1 MYCFQKLGACF
12 CFLCEKLYLSIL
24 KKQIGMKILTAEQ
37 IREIDSKTIAYE
49 NISSLELMKRASK
62 AFFDWF
68 TARFTDKNLSIS
80 IFSGT
85 GNNGGDGLVVARM
98 LHKSGYKI
106 KVFIVEYSQHYSED
120 CAHNIRRAKVE
131 NISVKK
137 ITSTGDIPSLSDCEI
152 IIDAIFGTGLNREIT
167 GITREVIE
175 KINGSGKKIISM
187 DVPSGL
193 SMEGKTHFAVQATET
208 VTMQIPKLALY
219 LPDNKNYTG
228 EVHLVDIGL
237 SKTAIDDAETSFYFV
252 TKQEIKELLK
262 PLEKFAHKG
271 TQGHSL
277 LIGGSIGKMG
287 SVCLAS
293 RAALK
298 TGCGLVT
305 AFVPRCGTSVLQA
318 AFPEAMVIEDQN
330 NTHIT
335 EIDFDIH
342 PDAVGVG
349 VGLSELPETQH
360 AFYRFLQQNTAPLV
374 IDADGLNILSKNK
387 EWLGILSSKT
397 ILTPHPK
404 ELSRLIGEWS
414 EDYDK
419 IYKVRAFAKECNLII
434 VLKGANSLI
443 IDSENVYVN
452 STGTPALATAGSGD
466 VLTGIITSLLAQG
479 YEPLS
484 AAKAGVFI
492 HGLTA
497 NLSATKIHARS
508 FLASDIIENIGNA
521 YFEIEK

>member
-1 MYCFQKLGACF
+1 
-12 CFLCEKLYLSIL
+12 
-24 KKQIGMKILTAEQ
+24 MKILTAEQ
-37 IREIDSKTIAYE
+37 IREIDLKTTAYE

-68 TARFTDKNLSIS
+68 TARFTDKNLPVS

-98 LHKSGYKI
+98 LHKSGYKVN
-106 KVFIVEYSQHYSED
+106 VFIVEYSQHYSED
-120 CAHNIRRAKVE
+120 CAHNVRRAKVE
-131 NISVKK
+131 NIFIKK
-137 ITSTGDIPSLSDCEI
+137 IASTADIPSLSDCEI
-152 IIDAIFGTGLNREIT
+152 IVDAVFGTGLNREVA
-167 GITREVIE
+167 GIAREVIE
-175 KINGSGKKIISM
+175 KINGSGKKIISI

-193 SMEGKTHFAVQATET
+193 SMDGKTHFAVQATET
-208 VTMQIPKLALY
+208 ITMQVPKLALY
-219 LPDNKNYTG
+219 LPDNRNYTG
-228 EVHLVDIGL
+228 EVHLVNIGL
-237 SKTAIDDAETSFYFV
+237 NERAIDDAGTSFYFV
-252 TKQEIKELLK
+252 TKQEIKDLLK
-262 PLEKFAHKG
+262 PLGKFAHKG

-277 LIGGSIGKMG
+277 LIGGSIGKIG

-293 RAALK
+293 KAALK

-305 AFVPRCGTSVLQA
+305 AFIPKCGTPVLQS
-318 AFPEAMVIEDQN
+318 AFPEAMVIEDRN
-330 NTHIT
+330 DTHLT
-335 EIDFDIH
+335 GIDFTIH
-342 PDAVGVG
+342 PDAVGTG

-360 AFYRFLQQNTAPLV
+360 AFYRFLQLNTAPLV

-387 EWLGILSSKT
+387 EWLALLSSKT

-414 EDYDK
+414 EDYEK
-419 IYKVRAFAKECNLII
+419 IHKTREFAKKHRLII
-434 VLKGANSLI
+434 VLKGAYSLI
-443 IDSENVYVN
+443 IDPENVYVN

-479 YEPLS
+479 YEPLD

-497 NLSATKIHARS
+497 NLSAAKIHARS
-508 FLASDIIENIGNA
+508 FTASDIIDNIGNA

>member
-1 MYCFQKLGACF
+1 
-12 CFLCEKLYLSIL
+12 
-24 KKQIGMKILTAEQ
+24 MKILTAEQ
-37 IREIDSKTIAYE
+37 IREIDLKTTTYE

-68 TARFTDKNLSIS
+68 TTRFTDKNLPVSV
-80 IFSGT
+80 FSGT

-98 LHKSGYKI
+98 LQKSGYKVH
-106 KVFIVEYSQHYSED
+106 VFIVEYSQHYSED
-120 CAHNIRRAKVE
+120 CAHNVRRAKVE
-131 NISVKK
+131 NIPIKK
-137 ITSTGDIPSLSDCEI
+137 ITSTGDLPSLSGFEI
-152 IIDAIFGTGLNREIT
+152 IIDAIFGTGLNREVT
-167 GITREVIE
+167 GIAREVIE
-175 KINGSGKKIISM
+175 KINRSGKKIISI

-193 SMEGKTHFAVQATET
+193 SMNGKTYFAVHATET

-219 LPDNKNYTG
+219 LPDNRNFTG
-228 EVHLVDIGL
+228 EVYLINIGL
-237 SKTAIDDAETSFYFV
+237 NETAISDAKTAFYFI

-262 PLEKFAHKG
+262 PLDKFAHKG

-305 AFVPRCGTSVLQA
+305 AYVPKCGTSVLQS
-318 AFPEAMVIEDQN
+318 AFPEAMVVEDRN
-330 NTHIT
+330 DTHIT
-335 EIDFDIH
+335 GIDFTIH
-342 PDAVGVG
+342 PDAVGAG
-349 VGLSELPETQH
+349 VGLSESPETQH
-360 AFYRFLQQNTAPLV
+360 AFYRFLQQNKSPLV

-387 EWLGILSSKT
+387 EWLALLPSRT

-404 ELSRLIGEWS
+404 ELFRLIGVWN

-419 IYKVRAFAKECNLII
+419 IYKTREFAKKYRLII
-434 VLKGANSLI
+434 VLKGAYTLI

-452 STGTPALATAGSGD
+452 SSGTPALATAGSGD

-479 YEPLS
+479 YEPLD

-508 FLASDIIENIGNA
+508 FTASDIIDNIGNA
-521 YFEIEK
+521 YFDIEK

>member
-1 MYCFQKLGACF
+1 
-12 CFLCEKLYLSIL
+12 
-24 KKQIGMKILTAEQ
+24 MKILTAEQ
-37 IREIDSKTIAYE
+37 IREIDAKTIAYE

-68 TARFTDKNLSIS
+68 TTRFTDKNISIS

-98 LHKSGYKI
+98 LHKSGYKV
-106 KVFIVEYSQHYSED
+106 KVFIVEYSQHYSDD
-120 CAHNIRRAKVE
+120 CAHNVRRAKVE
-131 NISVKK
+131 NIFIQK
-137 ITSTGDIPSLSDCEI
+137 ITTNNEIPDLSDYDI
-152 IIDAIFGTGLNREIT
+152 IIDAIFGTGLNREVT
-167 GITREVIE
+167 GISREVID
-175 KINGSGKKIISM
+175 KINESGKKIICV

-193 SMEGKTHFAVQATET
+193 SMSTKTIFAVQATET

-219 LPDNKNYTG
+219 LPDNESFTRN
-228 EVHLVDIGL
+228 VHLVDIGL
-237 SKTAIDDAETSFYFV
+237 SEKAINDTETPFYFV
-252 TKQEIKELLK
+252 TKHEIKDSLK
-262 PLEKFAHKG
+262 PLKKFTHKG

-277 LIGGSIGKMG
+277 IIGGSIGKIG

-293 RAALK
+293 KAALK

-305 AFVPRCGTSVLQA
+305 AFVPRCGTSVLQSN
-318 AFPEAMVIEDQN
+318 FPEAMVIEDRN
-330 NTHIT
+330 DTHIT

-342 PDAVGVG
+342 PNAIGVG
-349 VGLSELPETQH
+349 VGLSELPETQD
-360 AFYRFLQQNTAPLV
+360 AFYRFLKQNKLPLV

-387 EWLGILSSKT
+387 EWLSILPSKT

-404 ELSRLIGEWS
+404 ELLRLIGEWS
-414 EDYDK
+414 EDYNK
-419 IYKVRAFAKECNLII
+419 IDKVRLFAKNHDLI
-434 VLKGANSLI
+434 VVVKGANSLI
-443 IDSENVYVN
+443 VDSENVYVN

-479 YEPLS
+479 YEPLE
-484 AAKAGVFI
+484 AAKIGVFI

-497 NLSATKIHARS
+497 TLTTTKIHARS
-508 FLASDIIENIGNA
+508 FTASDIIENIGNA

>member
-1 MYCFQKLGACF
+1 
-12 CFLCEKLYLSIL
+12 
-24 KKQIGMKILTAEQ
+24 MKILTAEQ
-37 IREIDSKTIAYE
+37 IREIDAKTIEYE

-68 TARFTDKNLSIS
+68 TAKFSNKNLLIS

-98 LHKSGYKI
+98 LHKSGYKV
-106 KVFIVEYSQHYSED
+106 KVFIVEYSVNYSED

-131 NISVKK
+131 NISVQR
-137 ITSTGDIPSLSDCEI
+137 ISSGANIPDFTGFEV
-152 IIDAIFGTGLNREIT
+152 IIDAIFGTGLNREVT
-167 GITREVIE
+167 GISREVID
-175 KINGSGKKIISM
+175 KINESGKKIISI

-193 SMEGKTHFAVQATET
+193 SMSNKTNFAVQATET
-208 VTMQIPKLALY
+208 VSMQIPKLALF
-219 LPDNKNYTG
+219 LPDNESFTG
-228 EVHLVDIGL
+228 NVHLVNIGL
-237 SKTAIDDAETSFYFV
+237 SEKAIADAETSFYFV
-252 TKQEIKELLK
+252 TKQEIKNSLK
-262 PLEKFAHKG
+262 PLKKFAHKG

-277 LIGGSIGKMG
+277 IIGGSIGKIG

-293 RAALK
+293 KAALK

-305 AFVPRCGTSVLQA
+305 AFVPKCGTMALQSNL
-318 AFPEAMVIEDQN
+318 PEAMVIEDRN
-330 NTHIT
+330 DTHIT

-342 PDAVGVG
+342 PNAIGVG
-349 VGLSELPETQH
+349 VGLSELPETQDT
-360 AFYRFLQQNTAPLV
+360 FYRFLQQNKAPLV

-387 EWLGILSSKT
+387 EWLDILPSKT

-404 ELSRLIGEWS
+404 ELSRLIGKWN

-419 IYKVRAFAKECNLII
+419 LDKVRLFASKYNLII
-434 VLKGANSLI
+434 VVKGANSLI

-452 STGTPALATAGSGD
+452 STGAPALATAGSGD
-466 VLTGIITSLLAQG
+466 VLTGIITSLLAQD
-479 YEPLS
+479 YEPLK
-484 AAKAGVFI
+484 AAKIGVFL

-497 NLSATKIHARS
+497 DISANRIHARS
-508 FLASDIIENIGNA
+508 FTASDIIENIGNA

>member
-1 MYCFQKLGACF
+1 
-12 CFLCEKLYLSIL
+12 
-24 KKQIGMKILTAEQ
+24 MKILTAEQ
-37 IREIDSKTIAYE
+37 IREIDAKTIAYE

-68 TARFTDKNLSIS
+68 TTRFTDKNISIS

-98 LHKSGYKI
+98 LHKSGYKV
-106 KVFIVEYSQHYSED
+106 KVFIVEYSQHYSDD
-120 CAHNIRRAKVE
+120 CAHNVRRAKVE
-131 NISVKK
+131 NIFIQK
-137 ITSTGDIPSLSDCEI
+137 ITTNNEIPDLSDYDI
-152 IIDAIFGTGLNREIT
+152 IIDAIFGTGLNREVT
-167 GITREVIE
+167 GISREVID
-175 KINGSGKKIISM
+175 KINESGKKIICV

-193 SMEGKTHFAVQATET
+193 SMSTKTIFAVQATET

-219 LPDNKNYTG
+219 LPDNESFTRN
-228 EVHLVDIGL
+228 VHLVDIGL
-237 SKTAIDDAETSFYFV
+237 SEKAINDTETPFYFV
-252 TKQEIKELLK
+252 TKQGIKKLIK
-262 PLEKFAHKG
+262 PLRKFAHKG

-277 LIGGSIGKMG
+277 IIGGSIGKIG
-287 SVCLAS
+287 SLYLAS
-293 RAALK
+293 KAALK

-305 AFVPRCGTSVLQA
+305 AFVPRCGTSVLQSN
-318 AFPEAMVIEDQN
+318 FPEAMVIEDRN

-342 PDAVGVG
+342 PNAIGVG
-349 VGLSELPETQH
+349 VGLSELPETQD
-360 AFYRFLQQNTAPLV
+360 AFYRFLKQNKVPLV

-387 EWLGILSSKT
+387 EWLSILPSKT

-404 ELSRLIGEWS
+404 ELLRLIGEWS
-414 EDYDK
+414 EDYNK
-419 IYKVRAFAKECNLII
+419 IDKVRLFAKKHDLI
-434 VLKGANSLI
+434 VVVKGANSLI

-479 YEPLS
+479 YEPLK
-484 AAKAGVFI
+484 AAKIGVFI

-497 NLSATKIHARS
+497 NLTTTKIHARS
-508 FLASDIIENIGNA
+508 FTASDIIANIGNA